1 MENFIFGSVS
11 VLKWEKD
18 EGELRLI
25 ISYRQ
30 KRKKCNYSLHT
41 LCLNTLNLSVVIN
54 ISLTKTLK

>member
-25 ISYRQ
+25 DNFLQ
-30 KRKKCNYSLHT
+30 TKK
-41 LCLNTLNLSVVIN
+41 
-54 ISLTKTLK
+54 KKM